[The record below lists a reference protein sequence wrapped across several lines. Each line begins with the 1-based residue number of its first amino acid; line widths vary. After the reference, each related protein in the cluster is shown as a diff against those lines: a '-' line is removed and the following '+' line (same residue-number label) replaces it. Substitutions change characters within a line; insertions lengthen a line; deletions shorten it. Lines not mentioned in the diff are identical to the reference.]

1 METLITQCNYYN
13 VIYSSG
19 KPSDIYINASNI
31 KEAYTEAKKIQ
42 SQIGSSYYKLK
53 RCYNGGVRG

>member
-1 METLITQCNYYN
+1 MEALRPQDNLYN

-19 KPSDIYINASNI
+19 KVSDIYINASNI
-31 KEAYTEAKKIQ
+31 KEACEKARKM
-42 SQIGSSYYKLK
+42 QIGSAYYKVV